1 MGPSCQRGWMEY
13 NSTIRVGRSV
23 PFRRRLASPH
33 TSPPIRSPP
42 PPQTLT
48 LASSTPMAEEPSP
61 SPSSS
66 CAKHHRSPDPAD
78 PAASPKRRRRHH
90 RRRRD
95 VDDDDESP
103 LADADRP
110 PAAEDVEEGEILDDA
125 MDVDA
130 VPDAAPVRP
139 PPPPPPNPS
148 LPLSFRRVWICM
160 LIIRAILV
168 KAWHQH
174 TQLNCHAP
182 FHLSRRNT
190 FVLLQNFFNMQFS
203 FSALI
208 HAAHRILELCSYYL
222 VLSNCSNFLLVIM
235 PI

>member
-1 MGPSCQRGWMEY
+1 
-13 NSTIRVGRSV
+13 
-23 PFRRRLASPH
+23 
-33 TSPPIRSPP
+33 
-42 PPQTLT
+42 
-48 LASSTPMAEEPSP
+48 MAEEPSP

-139 PPPPPPNPS
+139 PPNPS

-160 LIIRAILV
+160 LIRRAILV

>member
-33 TSPPIRSPP
+33 TSPPIRS

-139 PPPPPPNPS
+139 PPPLRILPS
-148 LPLSFRRVWICM
+148 L
-160 LIIRAILV
+160 
-168 KAWHQH
+168 
-174 TQLNCHAP
+174 
-182 FHLSRRNT
+182 
-190 FVLLQNFFNMQFS
+190 
-203 FSALI
+203 
-208 HAAHRILELCSYYL
+208 
-222 VLSNCSNFLLVIM
+222 FLLDVYGYVCLLDVQF
-235 PI
+235 